1 MSKHHRRP
9 RSLNGDN
16 SSENISVVPE
26 NLHNAWHLLFVN
38 DSPEIIAAR
47 INNIWIDPEYKFI
60 VVKNIK

>member
-1 MSKHHRRP
+1 MSKHHRKP
-9 RSLNGDN
+9 KSLDGDRSAH
-16 SSENISVVPE
+16 NISVVSE
-26 NLHNAWHLLFVN
+26 GLHNAWHLLFAN